1 MAREWRKLMYYLPR
15 ALLLLALYFVP
26 GIGQTVAPVL
36 WFLFSAWM
44 LAIQYCDYPF
54 DNHKVSFAD
63 MRRALRQHKT
73 DNLQFGA
80 LVSLFT
86 MIPILNLVILPVAVC
101 GATAMWSIAIAR
113 NSSDNRRF
121 LPPTARKFSTGR
133 AFRALI
139 IVLKT
144 YFLITYR
151 YTNSLLPCRYC

>member
-1 MAREWRKLMYYLPR
+1 M
-15 ALLLLALYFVP
+15 P

-101 GATAMWSIAIAR
+101 GATAMGRSLPLAIRPITAAFTADGAGIFDRAR
-113 NSSDNRRF
+113 ISR
-121 LPPTARKFSTGR
+121 PYHCA
-133 AFRALI
+133 
-139 IVLKT
+139 
-144 YFLITYR
+144 
-151 YTNSLLPCRYC
+151 